1 MTPPEQHDRPLS
13 GSNGSQGVWHDDST
27 DKVSTESSRAV
38 AAVRAVDAEDATLDF
53 AEPLAAWLAGDDWVT
68 RIRHVKEMT
77 DQYGKG
83 LISDVTAR
91 CIAIDQAVLDAC
103 RAGSGITQVVLLG
116 AGMDTRPYRLHLPGV
131 AWFEVDVPAIS
142 YLKRQRIA
150 QAPAHLRPYTVART
164 RCLEQVPLD
173 LARSL
178 DQLRPML
185 IARGFD
191 AQAPVLYVLEGLV
204 YYLSKPQNHDLFD
217 QLPAAPGSQALV
229 SCIPA
234 ALRAYVN
241 DPAVQER
248 VPRFR
253 VIAPS
258 WQTDLE
264 TFRETLGNRWRI
276 TEEVNLFDHAERN
289 GRRLARDPEIDREPR
304 TVAES
309 YLVLKAC

>member
-1 MTPPEQHDRPLS
+1 MTLPEKHDGPLS
-13 GSNGSQGVWHDDST
+13 ESNGPQEVWYGDST

-38 AAVRAVDAEDATLDF
+38 AAVRAVDAEDATVEF
-53 AEPLAAWLAGDDWVT
+53 AEPLAAWLAGDDWFARV
-68 RIRHVKEMT
+68 RHVKEMT

-83 LISDVTAR
+83 LISDVTLR

-103 RAGSGITQVVLLG
+103 QAGAGITQVVLLG
-116 AGMDTRPYRLHLPGV
+116 AGMDTRPYRLHLPDV

-142 YLKRQRIA
+142 DLKRQRIA
-150 QAPAHLRPYTVART
+150 QAPAHLRPHRVVRT
-164 RCLEQVPLD
+164 RRLEQVSLD
-173 LARSL
+173 LAASL

-191 AQAPVLYVLEGLV
+191 PHVPVLYVLEGLV
-204 YYLSKPQNHDLFD
+204 YYLSKPENRDLFD

-234 ALRAYVN
+234 ALKAYVN
-241 DPAVQER
+241 DPEVQER

-258 WQTDLE
+258 WKTDLE

-276 TEEVNLFDHAERN
+276 TDEVNLFDHAERD
-289 GRRLARDPEIDREPR
+289 GRRLARDPEMDREPR
-304 TVAES
+304 TLAES